1 MEPDE
6 ASGRGGRPAAAGG
19 AGCRKK
25 RVRPCGHK
33 VGLSFSCPPPC
44 GARVDG
50 WRTWPEYCRL
60 GGGGSCRPVG
70 AGAYDTG
77 RTRCAEAGMRP
88 VSYAVRARGAA
99 SPLVLSDQLVE
110 LRHEVGKLRAL
121 SAPAYGRQGAL
132 VDDVLGQLLQAGGLR
147 HFAVFVVR
155 VREEGHV
162 GIDAASQYPLSSAVG
177 RVSLPPTSRSDGAGY
192 DTMRVWVSS
201 ISTGTLRE

>member
-1 MEPDE
+1 MADL
-6 ASGRGGRPAAAGG
+6 ARILPAG
-19 AGCRKK
+19 
-25 RVRPCGHK
+25 
-33 VGLSFSCPPPC
+33 
-44 GARVDG
+44 
-50 WRTWPEYCRL
+50 

-77 RTRCAEAGMRP
+77 RMRCAEAGMRP

-99 SPLVLSDQLVE
+99 LPLVLSDQLVE

-121 SAPAYGRQGAL
+121 SAPAYGRQGVL

-162 GIDAASQYPLSSAVG
+162 GIDAAVVEPVSVVERRGQGEFAAHEQVRRSRIRHDARVGVVHQYGHVA
-177 RVSLPPTSRSDGAGY
+177 
-192 DTMRVWVSS
+192 
-201 ISTGTLRE
+201 